1 MATTAKPST
10 TPASQLGCPA
20 PLARDHSPAPRTA
33 SPRSFTNHGDQ
44 TLLNKFQGVF
54 ESNADI
60 EWFDALVGFLRA
72 SGYFAIRPFLGN
84 VPRIR
89 ILVGIN
95 VDAIMADYHRRG
107 LLFLADPPK
116 ALEEFKND
124 LRKDIQGAAY
134 RRDIESGIL
143 QFVED
148 VVSRKIS
155 IRAHPTKRLHAK
167 IYIFRPRGFNE
178 HKPGAV
184 ITGSSNLSA
193 AGIGADEQARAP
205 HPVPLGC
212 GCSFGTDE
220 PNIALRKGMNHALV
234 TENNGARR

>member
-1 MATTAKPST
+1 MAQRHTLTMRDQGPAPPVLRAKP
-10 TPASQLGCPA
+10 P
-20 PLARDHSPAPRTA
+20 ARDQPPVTRPTSSRF
-33 SPRSFTNHGDQ
+33 FTNHGDQ

-54 ESNADI
+54 ESNSDI

-84 VPRIR
+84 VPHIR

-95 VDAIMADYHRRG
+95 VDGMMGDYHRRG
-107 LLFLADPPK
+107 LLFLADPTK
-116 ALEEFKND
+116 ALEEFKSE

-134 RRDIESGIL
+134 RQDIESGIL

-148 VVSRKIS
+148 VASRKIA

-167 IYIFRPRGFNE
+167 LYIFRPKGFNE

-193 AGIGADEQARAP
+193 AGIGADEQARNYEFNVLL
-205 HPVPLGC
+205 HD
-212 GCSFGTDE
+212 FTDVRF
-220 PNIALRKGMNHALV
+220 A
-234 TENNGARR
+234 TEEFERLCEESIELLP